1 MVYVVSMMRLPMSK
15 AEELGKM
22 VAIEGAKFDWKRFG
36 GEPDSMFENVV
47 PNAAKPTL
55 QGGEIFTVSKVK
67 PGKLENTLM
76 AMHAWYS
83 LFTKVEGVEVSV
95 DVYYSLDEAGAML
108 APSTA
113 PAAAKSSPEAKAAKP
128 AKAGK

>member
-1 MVYVVSMMRLPMSK
+1 MCK
-15 AEELGKM
+15 AEELGKLLA
-22 VAIEGAKFDWKRFG
+22 VEGPKFDWKRFG

-47 PNAAKPTL
+47 PNASKPTL

-76 AMHAWYS
+76 AMHAWYA
-83 LFTKVEGVEVSV
+83 LFTKVEGVEVSI
-95 DVYYSLDEAGAML
+95 DVYYSLDEAAIML

-113 PAAAKSSPEAKAAKP
+113 PAAAKTAPDSKPAKPSKAAK
-128 AKAGK
+128 